1 MAGDDYVLSHT
12 ADAFERERL
21 GHMESLVDLPTH
33 RYLATLG
40 IRQGWRC
47 LEIGAGHGAV
57 ARWLAEQVGPQ
68 GRVVATDVDTRL
80 LTDLTLPNVE
90 VRQHDIR
97 TDPLESGTYD
107 LAHCRTLLMH
117 MLEPH
122 IVVRR
127 MVAALRIGGWLLVE
141 EPDFSSLRAVDA
153 EHPLAEFFNRKDR
166 EISERVMAH
175 SSGYNGLCGA
185 QPPVASRVCRAR
197 KGLQRPE
204 LQLHHADYVCG
215 VGEARQLTGNT
226 LLLPPSAQ
234 GVILTGATG
243 LPDALRVLQPRQPRR
258 RLVLRGMR
266 SEAGVDL
273 PSVQSIGESWGAIL
287 QEMWNCNWPH
297 KSRCLHDGF
306 FA

>member
-117 MLEPH
+117 MLNH
-122 IVVRR
+122 TLWSGAWWQRYGSVGGSWSRSRIF
-127 MVAALRIGGWLLVE
+127 LRFERLMPSIRLL
-141 EPDFSSLRAVDA
+141 SSSIAR
-153 EHPLAEFFNRKDR
+153 
-166 EISERVMAH
+166 IER
-175 SSGYNGLCGA
+175 S
-185 QPPVASRVCRAR
+185 
-197 KGLQRPE
+197 
-204 LQLHHADYVCG
+204 
-215 VGEARQLTGNT
+215 
-226 LLLPPSAQ
+226 PSA
-234 GVILTGATG
+234 
-243 LPDALRVLQPRQPRR
+243 
-258 RLVLRGMR
+258 
-266 SEAGVDL
+266 
-273 PSVQSIGESWGAIL
+273 
-287 QEMWNCNWPH
+287 
-297 KSRCLHDGF
+297 
-306 FA
+306 

>member
-175 SSGYNGLCGA
+175 SSGYNAYFG
-185 QPPVASRVCRAR
+185 SR
-197 KGLQRPE
+197 
-204 LQLHHADYVCG
+204 
-215 VGEARQLTGNT
+215 
-226 LLLPPSAQ
+226 
-234 GVILTGATG
+234 
-243 LPDALRVLQPRQPRR
+243 
-258 RLVLRGMR
+258 LRGLLE
-266 SEAGVDL
+266 EAGLADIGNEGRTMIARGGELHARMRCMALQAFVERGLLSQAEYAELERVYSD
-273 PSVQSIGESWGAIL
+273 PSFSYIMPTMFAAWGRRA
-287 QEMWNCNWPH
+287 
-297 KSRCLHDGF
+297 S
-306 FA
+306 